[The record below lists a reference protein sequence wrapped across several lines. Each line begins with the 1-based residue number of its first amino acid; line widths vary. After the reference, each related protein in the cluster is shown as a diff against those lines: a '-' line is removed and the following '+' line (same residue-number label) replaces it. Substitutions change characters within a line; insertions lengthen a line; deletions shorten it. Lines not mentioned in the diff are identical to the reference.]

1 MNNDLNVD
9 FKVSNF
15 LMYVTE
21 PDKIFEQEVEEKYQK
36 IIVPM
41 FETKSLN
48 VKKIIYDNILVLSK
62 LISKINH

>member
-1 MNNDLNVD
+1 
-9 FKVSNF
+9 
-15 LMYVTE
+15 MYVTE